1 MKYYIKAELQANMAG
16 EEITRMIDPLRL
28 SEIKKT
34 DPNPVI
40 KAYVVGH
47 EGEHQ
52 FHLVGMG
59 KRIVRWVK
67 EMVGELTDKIG
78 IGTPIFN
85 RHNPATND
93 HTNREQIGEVVGKA
107 LKDIGNKITSVVA
120 VYLKPKYKDQPLD
133 VASIEA
139 DMGFDSD
146 GTVLHPSLIEQ
157 ITGIALGSSAVDT
170 PGFPGA
176 TLLGAVQAFAN
187 QQGESMTKEEVI
199 KAIGELKLSVTDLFS
214 VDVVVA
220 DKTIAAKIKEDNKDT
235 YSHAKRVETERDAL
249 REETT
254 KLKNTH
260 AAELATRDQT
270 ILQFKSK
277 DRVTSLMTERK
288 LPDQQ
293 QKFALKNW
301 GSFKSDGKNDKEVD
315 VDLNTF
321 IDNQIKE
328 FKEVAA
334 MLGVKVEEPKQ
345 EQNQN
350 QQQNQNQNTNQ
361 NQNHDQQPAVNNT
374 LPGAAL
380 DPKQNNLI
388 PQPITPGAST

>member
-1 MKYYIKAELQANMAG
+1 
-16 EEITRMIDPLRL
+16 
-28 SEIKKT
+28 
-34 DPNPVI
+34 
-40 KAYVVGH
+40 
-47 EGEHQ
+47 
-52 FHLVGMG
+52 
-59 KRIVRWVK
+59 
-67 EMVGELTDKIG
+67 MVGELTDKIG

-93 HTNREQIGEVVGKA
+93 HANREQIGEVVGKA

-187 QQGESMTKEEVI
+187 QQGESMTKEDVI
-199 KAIGELKLSVTDLFS
+199 KAVGELKLSVTDLFA

-220 DKTIAAKIKEDNKDT
+220 DKAIAAKIKEDNKDL
-235 YSHAKRVETERDAL
+235 YNQAKRVEKENGELSDEAV
-249 REETT
+249 

-260 AAELATRDQT
+260 VAELSTRDQT

-277 DRVTSLMTERK
+277 DRFSTLMTERK
-288 LPDQQ
+288 LPEQQ

-301 GSFKSDGKNDKEVD
+301 GSFKSEGKNDKEVD

-334 MLGVKVEEPKQ
+334 MLGVKVEDQKQ
-345 EQNQN
+345 DQN
-350 QQQNQNQNTNQ
+350 QNQNQNTNQ
-361 NQNHDQQPAVNNT
+361 NQNQDQQPAVNNT

-380 DPKQNNLI
+380 DPKQNNFI